1 MGFWH
6 TGYLEFH
13 EPDQGIDLGSWT
25 PPPPRY
31 PCEVCG
37 AEFSGEAD
45 LRVHAFAGHPIEQP
59 VLVLN
64 GRECGRRRLTITY
77 QTSAEAW
84 VVKNADA
91 AWINERQVPVS
102 DALAY
107 LANQKNEVVDLRLG
121 NGQASRDFQFEFA
134 LAEKEDLEGVDSA
147 LDHLIRSEDLSP
159 YTIDAFIMRS
169 KKYPTAERYYAALAE
184 YLYGLLEREADGEGR
199 PSESEHRGAYEDR
212 FDSAVNDLGTFDR
225 PAAEAI
231 CGIVAFH
238 YNQFSRAMTKTR
250 SDRVA
255 KVSMR
260 FEAMLKVQPWDRE
273 DLASCAHGSLDY
285 ALSDAVVADVLR
297 WSAMAIDGSAS
308 PLAVADMVAL
318 INGQRPA
325 DEFKLRLVAAEH
337 FLAVGDRT
345 SAMRHADLV
354 RFGPAERWYDDFRR
368 RLERGVQK

>member
-6 TGYLEFH
+6 TGYFEFH
-13 EPDQGIDLGSWT
+13 EPDHGMDLGSWT
-25 PPPPRY
+25 PRPPKY
-31 PCEVCG
+31 PCKVCG

-45 LRVHAFAGHPIEQP
+45 LRVHAFAGHPTEQP

-64 GRECGRRRLTITY
+64 GRECGQRRLLLTY

-91 AWINERQVPVS
+91 AWINGLQVVVS
-102 DALAY
+102 DALAQ
-107 LANQKNEVVDLRLG
+107 LAGQKNGFVDVRLG
-121 NGQASRDFQFEFA
+121 NGQLTRDFHFEFA

-147 LDHLIRSEDLSP
+147 LDRLIQSEDLSR

-184 YLYGLLEREADGEGR
+184 YLYGLLEREADGEGQR
-199 PSESEHRGAYEDR
+199 PDAAHRGHYEDR
-212 FDSAVNDLGTFDR
+212 FDAAVNVLGMFDR

-260 FEAMLKVQPWDRE
+260 FEAMLEGQTWDRG
-273 DLASCAHGSLDY
+273 DLSSSSHGSLDY
-285 ALSDAVVADVLR
+285 ALSDGVVEEVLR

-308 PLAVADMVAL
+308 PLDVAEMVAL
-318 INGQRPA
+318 IDKERPA
-325 DEFKLRLVAAEH
+325 DAFKLRLNAAEH
-337 FLAVGDRT
+337 FLAIGDRV
-345 SAMRHADLV
+345 SAIRHADFV
-354 RFGPAERWYDDFRR
+354 RYGPAERWYGDFRR
-368 RLERGVQK
+368 RLERGAHK

>member
-13 EPDQGIDLGSWT
+13 EPDQGTDLGSWT
-25 PPPPRY
+25 PSPPRY

-37 AEFSGEAD
+37 AEFSGEVD

-84 VVKNADA
+84 VVRNADA
-91 AWINERQVPVS
+91 AWINERQVSVS

-107 LANQKNEVVDLRLG
+107 LAHQRNEVVDLRLA
-121 NGQASRDFQFEFA
+121 NRQVTRDFQFEFA

-159 YTIDAFIMRS
+159 YSIDAFIMRS
-169 KKYPTAERYYAALAE
+169 KKYSTAERYYGALAD

-199 PSESEHRGAYEDR
+199 RSESEHRGAYEDR
-212 FDSAVNDLGTFDR
+212 FDAAVNVLGTFDR

-238 YNQFSRAMTKTR
+238 YNQLGRAMTKTR

-260 FEAMLKVQPWDRE
+260 IKAMLEGRTWDRG
-273 DLASCAHGSLDY
+273 DLASSTHGSLDY
-285 ALSDAVVADVLR
+285 ALSDAAVADVLR
-297 WSAMAIDGSAS
+297 CSAMAIDGSAPS
-308 PLAVADMVAL
+308 VGVEELIAL
-318 INGQRPA
+318 IDGQRAA
-325 DEFKLRLVAAEH
+325 DEFKLRLIAAEH
-337 FLAVGDRT
+337 FLAVGDRLC
-345 SAMRHADLV
+345 AMTHADFV
-354 RFGPAERWYDDFRR
+354 RYGDAERWYDDFRR
-368 RLERGVQK
+368 RLERGA

>member
-13 EPDQGIDLGSWT
+13 EPYQDSDLGSWT

-45 LRVHAFAGHPIEQP
+45 LRVHAFAGHPTEQP

-77 QTSAEAW
+77 ETPAQAW
-84 VVKNADA
+84 IVKNADA
-91 AWINERQVPVS
+91 AWINDQEVAVS
-102 DALAY
+102 EVSADLARR
-107 LANQKNEVVDLRLG
+107 KNGVVDVRLG
-121 NGQASRDFQFEFA
+121 NGQVTRDFQFEFA

-147 LDHLIRSEDLSP
+147 LDRLIRSEDLSA
-159 YTIDAFIMRS
+159 YSIDAFIMRS
-169 KKYPTAERYYAALAE
+169 KKYATAERYYAALAE
-184 YLYGLLEREADGEGR
+184 YLYGLLEREADGEGGSQDSSR
-199 PSESEHRGAYEDR
+199 RGAYEDR
-212 FDSAVNDLGTFDR
+212 FDASVNVLGTFDR

-238 YNQFSRAMTKTR
+238 YNQFGRAMTKTR

-260 FEAMLKVQPWDRE
+260 FEAMLEGRACDRG
-273 DLASCAHGSLDY
+273 DLSSSAHGSLDF
-285 ALSDAVVADVLR
+285 ALSDAVVAEVLR
-297 WSAMAIDGSAS
+297 CSAMAIDGSAS
-308 PLAVADMVAL
+308 PLAVAELVGL
-318 INGQRPA
+318 IDGQRPA
-325 DEFKLRLVAAEH
+325 DQFKLRLIAAEH
-337 FLAVGDRT
+337 FLAVGDRV
-345 SAMRHADLV
+345 SAKRHADVV
-354 RFGPAERWYDDFRR
+354 RYGVAERWYEAFRR
-368 RLERGVQK
+368 RLERGAKK